1 MRCLDGRSVKDE
13 GDQQQ
18 SEPTRKVYAA
28 ELKRSDGHASQCRL
42 YVNFGSGGI
51 VLRPPHKTQF
61 GIIVLGFCAVF
72 ICLVT
77 VEGVEV
83 QAQVQTRVK
92 ITVSSPTEVV
102 VQAHLFSPSRLWSF
116 RNAHAG
122 VLGIAERIDRFRAN
136 GVHVRM
142 IAMGEFRS
150 DVDATEIDY
159 VVRLRRPTPADVAH
173 VSWLNEDHG
182 LLMFADLLPQRMEA
196 ISVEFELPRGWT
208 IQSAINP
215 DENGEYQVFEPDDAI
230 FFVGRSIRRSSN
242 KQLDNF
248 VTGTWQFKDSVAMKA
263 AARVLEKYVE
273 LTGFRLPARP
283 VVMIAPLPVA
293 SGNTKWRAQTRGATV
308 LLLMDPQAQV
318 GKWKGQLE
326 IIFSHEL
333 LHLWVPNALPLRGEY
348 AWFFEGFTL
357 YTALLTAL
365 ELKAIDF
372 REYLDTL
379 ARVYDSYI
387 SYPNV
392 LSLIEASER
401 RWTHPWPVV
410 YDKGMLV
417 AFMYDLVWRK
427 ASGGKTTLVNLYR
440 ELFSTA
446 TANHADGNDVIIR
459 MLSSNPEAADL
470 AAAYISGKK
479 DLELDRYLA
488 SYGLVLDTS
497 GKSSRLVVNNKLDEN
512 QKRLLKS
519 LGY

>member
-1 MRCLDGRSVKDE
+1 MVIL
-13 GDQQQ
+13 
-18 SEPTRKVYAA
+18 A
-28 ELKRSDGHASQCRL
+28 L
-42 YVNFGSGGI
+42 
-51 VLRPPHKTQF
+51 
-61 GIIVLGFCAVF
+61 CAVF
-72 ICLVT
+72 ICLT
-77 VEGVEV
+77 SIDGRA
-83 QAQVQTRVK
+83 QALTRVK
-92 ITVSSPTEVV
+92 VTVSSPQDIV

-159 VVRLRRPTPADVAH
+159 VVHLRRPSPADVAF

-182 LLMFADLLPQRMEA
+182 FLMFADLLPQGMEA
-196 ISVEFELPRGWT
+196 ISVEFELPKGWM
-208 IQSAINP
+208 IQSAIAA
-215 DENGEYQVFEPDDAI
+215 DANGQYQLSEPDDAI
-230 FFVGRSIRRSSN
+230 FFVGRSIRKSS
-242 KQLDNF
+242 KDELDGF
-248 VTGTWQFKDSVAMKA
+248 VTGTWPFKDSVAVKA
-263 AARVLEKYVE
+263 AARVMEKYLE
-273 LTGFRLPARP
+273 LTGFSLPARP
-283 VVMIAPLPVA
+283 ALMIAPFPIPA
-293 SGNTKWRAQTRGATV
+293 GGTKWRAQTRGSTV
-308 LLLMDPQAQV
+308 LLLMDPQAQIS
-318 GKWKGQLE
+318 KWKDQLE
-326 IIFSHEL
+326 IIFTHEV
-333 LHLWVPNALPLRGEY
+333 LHLWVPNGLALHGDY
-348 AWFFEGFTL
+348 SWFFEGFTL

-365 ELKAIDF
+365 DLKAIDF

-417 AFMYDLVWRK
+417 AFLYDLVLRK
-427 ASGGKTTLVNLYR
+427 ESGGKITLASRYR
-440 ELFSTA
+440 ELFSPGM
-446 TANHADGNDVIIR
+446 ANRADGNDVIIKL
-459 MLSSNPEAADL
+459 LSSTPEAAEL

-497 GKSSRLVVNNKLDEN
+497 GKSSRLTVTNKLDPN

>member
-1 MRCLDGRSVKDE
+1 MPVNVEC
-13 GDQQQ
+13 
-18 SEPTRKVYAA
+18 
-28 ELKRSDGHASQCRL
+28 
-42 YVNFGSGGI
+42 VNFGSGGI
-51 VLRPPHKTQF
+51 VLRAVRKTQSS
-61 GIIVLGFCAVF
+61 ILVLGLCAVF
-72 ICLVT
+72 ICLATVKG
-77 VEGVEV
+77 VEGK
-83 QAQVQTRVK
+83 AQLPTRVK
-92 ITVSSPTEVV
+92 VIVSSPQEVV

-142 IAMGEFRS
+142 IAVGEFRS
-150 DVDATEIDY
+150 AVDATEIDY
-159 VVRLRRPTPADVAH
+159 VVRLRPPTPADVAH

-182 LLMFADLLPQRMEA
+182 FLMFADLVPQGMEA
-196 ISVEFELPRGWT
+196 ISVEFEVPKGWT
-208 IQSAINP
+208 IQSAISP
-215 DENGEYQVFEPDDAI
+215 GENGKYHVSEPDDAI
-230 FFVGRSIRRSSN
+230 FFLGRSIRNSS
-242 KQLDNF
+242 KKELDTF
-248 VTGTWQFKDSVAMKA
+248 VTGTWPFKDSEAAKA
-263 AARVLEKYVE
+263 AGRALEKYLK
-273 LTGFRLPARP
+273 LTGFMLPARP

-293 SGNTKWRAQTRGATV
+293 TGATKWRAQARGSTV
-308 LLLMDPQAQV
+308 LLLMDPHAQV
-318 GKWKGQLE
+318 AKWKGQLE
-326 IIFSHEL
+326 IIFTHEV
-333 LHLWVPNALPLRGEY
+333 LHLWVPNALPLRGDY
-348 AWFFEGFTL
+348 VWFFEGFTL

-417 AFMYDLVWRK
+417 AFLYDLVWRK
-427 ASGGKTTLVNLYR
+427 ASGGKTTLVSLYR
-440 ELFSTA
+440 ELFSPGVA
-446 TANHADGNDVIIR
+446 DRADGNDVIIR
-459 MLSSNPEAADL
+459 LLSSTPEAADL

-497 GKSSRLVVNNKLDEN
+497 GKSSRITVSNKLDEN

>member
-1 MRCLDGRSVKDE
+1 MLTSG
-13 GDQQQ
+13 
-18 SEPTRKVYAA
+18 A
-28 ELKRSDGHASQCRL
+28 EE
-42 YVNFGSGGI
+42 I
-51 VLRPPHKTQF
+51 VLRHVGKTQSS
-61 GIIVLGFCAVF
+61 IVILGLCAVF
-72 ICLVT
+72 ICLT
-77 VEGVEV
+77 SIEGR
-83 QAQVQTRVK
+83 AQVQTRVK
-92 ITVSSPTEVV
+92 ITVASPQELV

-136 GVHVRM
+136 GVYVRM

-150 DVDATEIDY
+150 DVAATEIEY

-173 VSWLNEDHG
+173 ISWLNEDHG
-182 LLMFADLLPQRMEA
+182 FLMFGDLLPQGLEA
-196 ISVEFELPRGWT
+196 ISVEFEVPKGWT
-208 IQSAINP
+208 IQSTIAP
-215 DENGEYQVFEPDDAI
+215 DTDGKYQVSEPDDAI
-230 FFVGRSIRRSSN
+230 FFVGRSIRRSSQ
-242 KQLDNF
+242 KELDSF
-248 VTGTWQFKDSVAMKA
+248 VTGTWPFKDSVAVKA
-263 AARVLEKYVE
+263 AARVMKEYVE
-273 LTGFRLPARP
+273 LTGFPLPARP

-293 SGNTKWRAQTRGATV
+293 TGATKWRAQTRGSTV

-318 GKWKGQLE
+318 AKWKEQLE
-326 IIFSHEL
+326 IIFTHEV
-333 LHLWVPNALPLRGEY
+333 LHLWVPNALRLRGDY
-348 AWFFEGFTL
+348 VWFFEGFTL

-365 ELKAIDF
+365 ELEAIDF
-372 REYLDTL
+372 QEYLATL

-387 SYPNV
+387 SYPNA

-410 YDKGMLV
+410 YDRGMLV
-417 AFMYDLVWRK
+417 AFLYDLVLRK
-427 ASGGKTTLVNLYR
+427 QSAGKSTLRGLYR
-440 ELFSTA
+440 ELFSSGA
-446 TANHADGNDVIIR
+446 ADGADGNDVIIK
-459 MLSSNPEAADL
+459 MLSSTPETADL